1 MPEQQSSMDNYAYER
16 DLILLNNLLM
26 KRLLQQ
32 RMRMNNSGNENSK
45 SNSSSKT
52 TSTSI
57 PIKKTIS
64 DVYGMPSTPGTPG
77 TPSSTVAQSSA
88 TMAVKDMK
96 KHYSMIEPR
105 KTTQMSADMLKR
117 NTRQVISTRQTP
129 TRTHPPSSHH
139 NHQQKQQQQHHRNTN
154 VTSSVASNNSSEHLS
169 TVDED
174 SPSEKTSSVGD
185 RPPLPPPRHKLRTTS
200 SNSGSGSSSGEATPC
215 STKQQSASLGSSA
228 HQPASPLSG
237 SGSASDSEQSFRKNS
252 PTKSSRSQK
261 TSSTIHKLNS
271 RSLPCKQSSGKC
283 TEENKKSCNQCPPP
297 THNTLCGSNKCPP
310 PPTMPPIY
318 FGSPQHSTY
327 RPFNYQAP
335 AMPNPSFYFPSF
347 NNSFNYPLIRT
358 NFNSF
363 PQYNPLQTFNYQSN
377 PFNAWQANYF
387 QRPLD
392 TLKPIKP
399 MQFQPPLA
407 NGQTL
412 LVL

>member
-1 MPEQQSSMDNYAYER
+1 MPEQNSMDNYAYER

-32 RMRMNNSGNENSK
+32 RMRMNNASNESK

-52 TSTSI
+52 VSTSI
-57 PIKKTIS
+57 PSKKTIS
-64 DVYGMPSTPGTPG
+64 DVYGMPGTPGTPG
-77 TPSSTVAQSSA
+77 TPGSTTAQSSA

-96 KHYSMIEPR
+96 KHYSMVEPR
-105 KTTQMSADMLKR
+105 KTTQMSAEMLKR

-129 TRTHPPSSHH
+129 TRTHPVTSHH
-139 NHQQKQQQQHHRNTN
+139 TSHHHNRNTN
-154 VTSSVASNNSSEHLS
+154 VTSSIASNNSSENLS
-169 TVDED
+169 PVQED
-174 SPSEKTSSVGD
+174 SPSEKPSPIGD
-185 RPPLPPPRHKLRTTS
+185 RPPLPPPRLNHKLRTSS
-200 SNSGSGSSSGEATPC
+200 SNSGSGTSSGEATPC
-215 STKQQSASLGSSA
+215 SGKQHSSTPGSSN
-228 HQPASPLSG
+228 HQPSSSM
-237 SGSASDSEQSFRKNS
+237 SGSASDSEQSFRKHS

-261 TSSTIHKLNS
+261 TSSTIHKLHP
-271 RSLPCKQSSGKC
+271 RSPPCKQSNGKC
-283 TEENKKSCNQCPPP
+283 TEENKKTCNQCPPSA
-297 THNTLCGSNKCPP
+297 HNTLCGSNKCPP
-310 PPTMPPIY
+310 QPLPQMQPSIY
-318 FGSPQHSTY
+318 FGTPAHSSY

-335 AMPNPSFYFPSF
+335 SLPNPSFYFPSF

-363 PQYNPLQTFNYQSN
+363 PQYNPLQSFNFQSN
-377 PFNAWQANYF
+377 PFNPWPTNYY

-392 TLKPIKP
+392 SIKPIKP